1 MEPKKTEK
9 ANLEKNRGLFL
20 QIGLVSVMLLVLLAF
35 EWNSKPNIEN
45 TLGEQEVEALD
56 EEIIPIT
63 RQPETPPPPPPP
75 PPQVISTINI
85 VEDEVDINDDFD
97 LSDFGMDEDFELST
111 LTYAEEE
118 SDEEEI
124 FIIVEDMP
132 SFQGKGQEGF
142 RSYIAKNLRFPT
154 IAQENG
160 IQGRVYVQFAV
171 NSKGQVVD
179 VKIARSVDPALDAE
193 AMRVIKSSPPWTPG
207 KQRGQPVKV
216 QFTFPVNFVL
226 Q

>member
-1 MEPKKTEK
+1 MEPKKTER
-9 ANLEKNRGLFL
+9 ANLEKKRGLFL
-20 QIGLVSVMLLVLLAF
+20 QIGLVAVMGLVLLAF
-35 EWNSKPNIEN
+35 EWKSRPNIDN
-45 TLGEQEVEALD
+45 TLGEQQFEALD

-85 VEDEVDINDDFD
+85 VEDEVDIDDDFD
-97 LSDFGMDEDFELST
+97 LSDFGMDDDFALST

-118 SDEEEI
+118 GDDEEI

-132 SFQGKGQEGF
+132 SFKGEGQEGF
-142 RSYIAKNLRFPT
+142 RKYIAQNLRYPT

-179 VKIARSVDPALDAE
+179 VKIARSVDPSLDAE
-193 AMRVIKSSPPWTPG
+193 AVRVIKASPPWEPG

>member
-1 MEPKKTEK
+1 MEPKKSDK

-20 QIGLVSVMLLVLLAF
+20 QIGMVAVMAVVLLAF
-35 EWNSKPNIEN
+35 EWKSKPNNDNI
-45 TLGEQEVEALD
+45 LGEQTAEEFD
-56 EEIIPIT
+56 EEMVPIT
-63 RQPETPPPPPPP
+63 RQPEQPPPPPPP
-75 PPQVISTINI
+75 PPQVINVINI
-85 VEDEVDINDDFD
+85 VEDEVDIDDDFD

-111 LTYAEEE
+111 LTYVEEE
-118 SDEEEI
+118 SDDEEV

-132 SFQGKGQEGF
+132 SFNGQGQEGF
-142 RSYIAKNLRFPT
+142 RSYIALNLRYPT

-171 NSKGQVVD
+171 NSKGEVVD
-179 VKIARSVDPALDAE
+179 VKIARGVDPSLDAE
-193 AMRVIKSSPPWTPG
+193 ALRVIKSSPKWSPG
-207 KQRGQPVKV
+207 KQRGRPVKV